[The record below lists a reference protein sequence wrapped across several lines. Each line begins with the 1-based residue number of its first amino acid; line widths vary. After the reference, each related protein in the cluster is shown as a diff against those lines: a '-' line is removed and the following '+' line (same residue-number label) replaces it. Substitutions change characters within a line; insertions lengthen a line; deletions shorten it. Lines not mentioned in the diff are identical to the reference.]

1 MAAKIFSPFIARLRR
16 SKYVRN
22 ERLLENDESFLLRE
36 QDFLE
41 VYDDSPTEDV
51 STEPT
56 IEANQFNSGNV
67 NARNEV
73 ALELRASSIV
83 RNGHLDADLSTKI
96 KATRKK
102 KLAFLGIILAII
114 AAFILSVSSLMV
126 KLAESIPSIEVTFMR
141 LTSQMVFSLP
151 AMIFFDDK
159 FIYPWKQ
166 SRFLLLRGISGTTA
180 MTLMIYAVKHMPLA
194 DAGVIFYTS
203 PVLTAIL
210 GRIFLKESVS
220 KFDVLAMILS
230 IGGVVLIGR
239 PKFLFGSVGENS
251 GSKQVWVP
259 TLFAVAAAFGAA
271 TSTVLTRKMSQEVGP
286 RVVVFYFAVV
296 GSVISFAGSLISGF
310 KYPDCGTYDS
320 IYVLATGV
328 LGYFAQVVRS
338 KALTMDKASVVA
350 LVGTIGIGFSF
361 ILQLVVLDVVP
372 NSLSIGGAILIL
384 LCNVIIFIKKFR
396 DMKKIDPNGP
406 EQ

>member
-16 SKYVRN
+16 GKHVQN
-22 ERLLENDESFLLRE
+22 ERLLENDECFLLRE

-41 VYDDSPTEDV
+41 VRDDGPTENV
-51 STEPT
+51 TTELT
-56 IEANQFNSGNV
+56 IEGNRFNSGNAS
-67 NARNEV
+67 ARNGLG
-73 ALELRASSIV
+73 LELRDSSIV
-83 RNGHLDADLSTKI
+83 RNGHVDVVSTKI
-96 KATRKK
+96 TALRKK

-114 AAFILSVSSLMV
+114 AALIFSVSALMV
-126 KLAESIPSIEVTFMR
+126 KLAESVPSIEVTFMR

-151 AMIFFDDK
+151 AMIFFKDK
-159 FIYPWKQ
+159 FIHPWKQ
-166 SRFLLLRGISGTTA
+166 TRFLLLRGISGTTA
-180 MTLMIYAVKHMPLA
+180 MTLMIYAVKHMSLA
-194 DAGVIFYTS
+194 DARVIFYTS
-203 PVLTAIL
+203 PVFTAIL
-210 GRIFLKESVS
+210 GRMFLKESVS

-230 IGGVVLIGR
+230 IGGVVLIGK
-239 PKFLFGSVGENS
+239 PKFLFGSLGENS

-259 TLFAVAAAFGAA
+259 TLFAVASAFGFA

-296 GSVISFAGSLISGF
+296 GTVISFVGSLISGF
-310 KYPDCGTYDS
+310 KFPDCGTYDS
-320 IYVLATGV
+320 IYMLATGA
-328 LGYFAQVVRS
+328 LGYFGQVLRS
-338 KALTMDKASVVA
+338 KALSMDKASVIA

-372 NSLSIGGAILIL
+372 NSLSIGGSILIL

-396 DMKKIDPNGP
+396 DMKKPKPKGP